1 MVHME
6 AQLANF
12 FALRA
17 QKMALELIHED
28 YEQGTNQL
36 EDIVG
41 GRGIPIKVSCLISHL
56 EYLANGIQAL

>member
-6 AQLANF
+6 AQLAHL

-17 QKMALELIHED
+17 QKMAQELIHEA
-28 YEQGTNQL
+28 YEQGTNRL

-41 GRGIPIKVSCLISHL
+41 GRGIPIEISCLISHL
-56 EYLANGIQAL
+56 EYLENGVQAL

>member
-6 AQLANF
+6 AQLAHL

-17 QKMALELIHED
+17 QKIALELIHEA

-41 GRGIPIKVSCLISHL
+41 GHGIPIEI
-56 EYLANGIQAL
+56 